1 MTAGARRARVCVAR
15 AVYLSSTFTFTFAFP
30 VLAPVVVVTGALR
43 CAGLRWFALSLR
55 LAGWL
60 AGRPVGR
67 LVRRPFGCDNRRRL
81 SPNSATRCNAIAPVR
96 HAPGKQGDP
105 DSNRSPGAR
114 SCSGCLRR
122 RLQTAHCRLRRPH
135 RSEIRLSLSEGEHR
149 LTHRSRP
156 RSAEAGAETTLSPAP
171 VSELVTRW
179 RSGATY

>member
-1 MTAGARRARVCVAR
+1 MVDGWRASRACVCRASSLPFLHLYLYLCFSGAGAGGCCHRRA
-15 AVYLSSTFTFTFAFP
+15 
-30 VLAPVVVVTGALR
+30 ALR
-43 CAGLRWFALSLR
+43 WVALVCAVPPT
-55 LAGWL
+55 GWL

-114 SCSGCLRR
+114 SRSGCLRR